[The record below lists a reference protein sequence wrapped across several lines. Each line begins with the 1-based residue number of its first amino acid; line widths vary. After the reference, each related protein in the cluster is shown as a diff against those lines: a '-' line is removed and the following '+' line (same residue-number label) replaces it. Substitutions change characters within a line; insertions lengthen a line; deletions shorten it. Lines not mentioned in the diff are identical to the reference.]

1 MSLLFSFALQIIYS
15 LFNSGLICYV
25 NAVAGDS
32 CRKFDVG
39 PYGYPVRTT
48 GQCVVA
54 SASGRTA
61 IGDSS
66 TCRKALT
73 SMRLSLVFDTSLNIN
88 NGVATGA
95 TGCSITNGGGGYNSF
110 ANDLSCSVNYPC
122 ICITAPVCTN
132 TNAAVANTDTC
143 FCGSTTCTS
152 ENGLYCSASSNTC
165 SPGIECEKVNS
176 DKGEIENTIDCAC
189 GTKSCNSINGLY
201 CFASGNTCS
210 PVPIPICSKTDGSAL
225 NSVACF
231 CGSNNKICDDHSK
244 YCYAANNK
252 CSPVAIP
259 DCKIVDGSAFNNEP
273 CTCGELICD
282 NSHGFICVSNSNFNA
297 VRHTSF
303 GNYGYTII
311 VTGNC
316 EDQPGRIKL
325 TLSLC
330 RQFMRENYG
339 FVGQDN
345 EFDVENEPKLP
356 AGCTIHGYD
365 VDTDGNPRG
374 GFNRAENSG
383 GTCDSVGEGREDS
396 EGNPPPNTGCICLGA
411 TPCEKDTG
419 TAPNDNSCLCGSNLC
434 HHDQGEIYCTAST
447 SRCAV
452 RPSSTCT
459 SNTGTTANN
468 NDCKCDL
475 SDCTED
481 TGFWCI
487 SSINFCGEKCGAGSY
502 RNATTN
508 GACVECSAGR
518 WDART
523 DVGLTSNDDCLQ
535 RCSPGTYSDETGLSG
550 DNQCKQCI
558 AGLWSSARGLT
569 SATAW

>member
-1 MSLLFSFALQIIYS
+1 MQI
-15 LFNSGLICYV
+15 
-25 NAVAGDS
+25 
-32 CRKFDVG
+32 
-39 PYGYPVRTT
+39 
-48 GQCVVA
+48 
-54 SASGRTA
+54 
-61 IGDSS
+61 
-66 TCRKALT
+66 
-73 SMRLSLVFDTSLNIN
+73 
-88 NGVATGA
+88 
-95 TGCSITNGGGGYNSF
+95 
-110 ANDLSCSVNYPC
+110 
-122 ICITAPVCTN
+122 CTN
-132 TNAAVANTDTC
+132 TNAGTANTNSC
-143 FCGSTTCTS
+143 RCGSASCTPAI
-152 ENGLYCSASSNTC
+152 GLYCLASSNLC
-165 SPGIECEKVNS
+165 NPGTSCQHFN
-176 DKGEIENTIDCAC
+176 GEVENTVDCAC
-189 GTKSCNSINGLY
+189 GTSSCNSFNGGF
-201 CFASGNTCS
+201 CFVSTNTCL
-210 PVPIPICSKTDGSAL
+210 PYPIPICSKTDGSAL
-225 NSVACF
+225 NNVPCF
-231 CGSNNKICDDHSK
+231 CGPNNKICDDHSK

-297 VRHTSF
+297 VRHTDF

-330 RQFMRENYG
+330 LQFMKENHGLEY
-339 FVGQDN
+339 DSDLRI
-345 EFDVENEPKLP
+345 EDEPKLP
-356 AGCTIHGYD
+356 AGCTILGYD
-365 VDTDGNPRG
+365 LNPDGNPYG
-374 GFNRAENSG
+374 EFNQAENSG
-383 GTCDSVGEGREDS
+383 GTCDSVGAGREDS
-396 EGNPPPNTGCICLGA
+396 QGNPPPNTGCICLIA
-411 TPCEKDTG
+411 TPCEKDIG
-419 TAPNDNSCLCGSNLC
+419 TAPNDKSCLCGSDIC
-434 HHDQGEIYCTAST
+434 EYDQGEIYCTAST

-523 DVGLTSNDDCLQ
+523 DVGLTSNDECLQ